1 MASITVRNLPDE
13 VHRCLKQLAAQNNR
27 STEAEVR
34 NILSTVVRQR
44 TGGGLGTTLHKLWGN
59 NLGGDLKTQRSTEGL
74 REVNF
79 E

>member
-13 VHRCLKQLAAQNNR
+13 VHRGLKQLAAQNNR

-44 TGGGLGTTLHKLWGN
+44 IGGGLGTTLHKLWGN
-59 NLGGDLKTQRSTEGL
+59 NLVDDLKTQRSTAGL
-74 REVNF
+74 REVDF